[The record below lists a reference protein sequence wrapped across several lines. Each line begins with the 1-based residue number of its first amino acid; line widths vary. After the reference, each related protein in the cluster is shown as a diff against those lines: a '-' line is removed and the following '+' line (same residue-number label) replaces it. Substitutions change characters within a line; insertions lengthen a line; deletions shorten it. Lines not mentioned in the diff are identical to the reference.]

1 MLQSLQAQSVHP
13 QGREETKFIQGDG
26 EALSGKL
33 AGSAADK
40 GQGRLLLSHYIEI
53 AFSKE

>member
-13 QGREETKFIQGDG
+13 QGREEIKFIQGDG

-33 AGSAADK
+33 AGSATNK